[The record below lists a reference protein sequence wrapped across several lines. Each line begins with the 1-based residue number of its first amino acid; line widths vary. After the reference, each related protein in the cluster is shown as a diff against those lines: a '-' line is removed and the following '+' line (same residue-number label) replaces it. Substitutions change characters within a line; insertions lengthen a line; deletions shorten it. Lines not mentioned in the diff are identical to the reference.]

1 MNVLDL
7 FDLRGKRALVTGAS
21 SGIGK
26 KVAQAYLQAGAD
38 VAIAA
43 RNFEA
48 LQNIADELAA
58 DGPPGT
64 EGNVVPIRCDVTRPE
79 QVSAMLDRAVAE
91 LGGID
96 IAVCNAASS

>member
-1 MNVLDL
+1 MGIRMNVLDL

-43 RNFEA
+43 RHSDVLESVA
-48 LQNIADELAA
+48 AEIAA
-58 DGPPGT
+58 DRDGKI
-64 EGNVVPIRCDVTRPE
+64 VPIRCDVTQPD
-79 QVSAMLDRAVAE
+79 QVDEMLDRGTAEVGGVGVA
-91 LGGID
+91 
-96 IAVCNAASS
+96 AR